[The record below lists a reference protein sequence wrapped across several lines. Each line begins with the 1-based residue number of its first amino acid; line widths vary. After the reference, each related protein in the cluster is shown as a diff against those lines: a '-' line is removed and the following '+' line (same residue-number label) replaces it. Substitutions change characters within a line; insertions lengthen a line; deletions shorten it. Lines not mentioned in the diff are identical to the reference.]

1 MASSFA
7 PTVKSHR
14 KRPTSNSE
22 GPCPINKI
30 GCILIFCLISIS
42 PFSFS
47 QTQKGVWLTDVASQA
62 LDSKEGIQEVVWRC
76 KTYGIHQV
84 YVVVWNRG
92 HTLYPSEVMQ
102 REFGKKVSPRFAD
115 KDILQEL
122 IDIAHA
128 EGLKVHAWFE
138 FGFSSSYQEEDG
150 GHILRTRP
158 EWKALDNE
166 GKLVSKN
173 GFQWMNA
180 FDPEVQDF
188 LLSLISEVVENYDI
202 DGIQGDDRLPANPST
217 AGYDEL
223 TISLYKK
230 EHNGQAPPQDYKDPD
245 WVDWRAKR
253 LNLFAKRI
261 YETVKILKSDIV
273 VTMAPSIFPWSKE
286 EYLQDWPTWVQN
298 GWVDAIIPQV
308 YRYNLKAYTTTLDA
322 NLEFMPK
329 NRETELIPGVLLK
342 VGDYVPSKRFLRKM
356 IKTNRKRGLDSEVF
370 FFYEGLKEH
379 ERFFSKLYPKLNVK
393 Q

>member
-1 MASSFA
+1 MFTRKSNWKPPSTDMELSNLSNTFRYISF
-7 PTVKSHR
+7 
-14 KRPTSNSE
+14 
-22 GPCPINKI
+22 
-30 GCILIFCLISIS
+30 FCLLCIGS
-42 PFSFS
+42 FCFS
-47 QTQKGVWLTDVASQA
+47 QSQKGVWLTDVASKA
-62 LDSKEGIQEVVWRC
+62 LDSKEGIEEVVQRC
-76 KTYGIHQV
+76 KIYGINQI

-92 HTLYPSEVMQ
+92 YTLYPSEVMHG
-102 REFGKKVSPRFAD
+102 EFGKKVSPRFAER
-115 KDILQEL
+115 DILQEL
-122 IDIAHA
+122 IAIAHA

-150 GHILRTRP
+150 GHILRARP
-158 EWKALDNE
+158 EWKALDNA

-217 AGYDEL
+217 AGYDAL
-223 TISLYKK
+223 TVSLYKK
-230 EHNGQAPPQDYKDPD
+230 EHDGKSPPQDYKDAD
-245 WVDWRAKR
+245 WIDWRAKR

-261 YETVKILKSDIV
+261 YETVKAIKPDIL

-308 YRYNLKAYTTTLDA
+308 YRYDIKAYTTTLDA
-322 NLEFMPK
+322 NLEFMP
-329 NRETELIPGVLLK
+329 EGSTIPFVPGVLLK
-342 VGDYVPSKRFLRKM
+342 VGDYTPSKRFLKKM
-356 IKTNRKRGLDSEVF
+356 VIVNRERGLDSEVF

-379 ERFFSKLYPKLNVK
+379 ERFFSKLYPKLNVR
-393 Q
+393 